1 MTTHFCYDIF
11 LLVALSFFRDNK
23 ESCCNISA
31 FPDLAIFASFLV
43 GFASFFIKT
52 LQNINLG
59 EDSIIMH

>member
-11 LLVALSFFRDNK
+11 LLAALSFCCDNK
-23 ESCCNISA
+23 ELCRNISA
-31 FPDLAIFASFLV
+31 FSDLAIFASFLV

-52 LQNINLG
+52 MQNTNMG